1 VTTAPA
7 RSEEAA
13 PQSLY
18 DTAQTQLREVSALL
32 NLDPGTADLLAHAK
46 RELIVNF
53 PVRMD
58 DGSLRTFTGYRVQHS
73 NVRGPMKGGL
83 RYHPSVNDE
92 EVRGLASL
100 MTWKTSLLDLPFGG
114 AKGGIACDPDALSE
128 KDLENLTRKFVQ
140 SIYEVIG
147 PYIDIPAPDVNTNA
161 QVMAWIMDEY
171 SKFKGFSPAIVT
183 GKPVDLFGSLGREAA
198 TGRGVV
204 FVTSLLLHDLKK
216 IWNNMRFAIQGFGNV
231 GMHTARFINENGGRV
246 IAVSDASGG
255 IFNSRGIDIPA
266 IEKYARN
273 NRTIKGFSD
282 GKTITNEELI
292 EIDCN
297 VLIPAAMGGVITEK
311 NAKNIRAEIIVEGAN
326 SPITPEADKI
336 LNELDKLIIPDI
348 LANAGGV
355 TVSYFEWTQNIQ
367 QFRWNLEDVN
377 SKLERIMAK
386 AYSGTVKLSREKRIS
401 LRDAAYIIAL
411 GRVGKSLVVRGI

>member
-1 VTTAPA
+1 MGLSKKIGKLLLQPK
-7 RSEEAA
+7 
-13 PQSLY
+13 
-18 DTAQTQLREVSALL
+18 REVRVQIPLEKE
-32 NLDPGTADLLAHAK
+32 NGELD
-46 RELIVNF
+46 V
-53 PVRMD
+53 
-58 DGSLRTFTGYRVQHS
+58 FTGYRVQHS

>member
-1 VTTAPA
+1 MGLSKKIGKLLLQPK
-7 RSEEAA
+7 
-13 PQSLY
+13 
-18 DTAQTQLREVSALL
+18 REVRVQIPLEKE
-32 NLDPGTADLLAHAK
+32 NGELD
-46 RELIVNF
+46 V
-53 PVRMD
+53 
-58 DGSLRTFTGYRVQHS
+58 FTGYRVQHS

-216 IWNNMRFAIQGFGNV
+216 SWNNMRFAIQGFGNV

>member
-1 VTTAPA
+1 MGLSKKIEKLLLQPK
-7 RSEEAA
+7 
-13 PQSLY
+13 
-18 DTAQTQLREVSALL
+18 REVRVQIPLEKE
-32 NLDPGTADLLAHAK
+32 NGELD
-46 RELIVNF
+46 V
-53 PVRMD
+53 
-58 DGSLRTFTGYRVQHS
+58 FTGYRVQHS